1 MKNLKKIVT
10 LLLVIVFLVAFVAC
24 NKSDVEEPVV
34 NGDNVQNADETI
46 KKEGLWA
53 NATYTEDTSFGEGA
67 KTLKIKVEAD
77 GKSVV
82 FTIKSDKETVGEAL
96 LEHSLIA
103 GDQGDYGLYVKV
115 VNGIKADYDTDKA
128 YWSFNKNGE
137 YMMSGVDTTN
147 FADGEQYE
155 LVYTKG

>member
-10 LLLVIVFLVAFVAC
+10 LLLIIVSLFAFVAC
-24 NKSDVEEPVV
+24 NESDVKENPQNTENV
-34 NGDNVQNADETI
+34 NVADGI

-53 NATYTEDTSFGEGA
+53 AATYTEDTSFGEGA
-67 KTLKIKVEAD
+67 KTLKVKVEAD
-77 GKSVV
+77 GQSIV
-82 FTIKSDKETVGEAL
+82 FTVKTDKETVGEAL

-103 GDQGDYGLYVKV
+103 GDESEYGLYIKV

-147 FADGEQYE
+147 FTDGEQYE

>member
-10 LLLVIVFLVAFVAC
+10 LLLVLATVFCFIAC
-24 NKSDVEEPVV
+24 TNNNPT
-34 NGDNVQNADETI
+34 GDLTPTPTIEANTGI

-53 NATYTEDTSFGEGA
+53 TALYTEDTILGEGS
-67 KTLKIKVEAD
+67 KTLNVIVKVEEQ
-77 GKSVV
+77 SVT
-82 FTIKSDKETVGEAL
+82 FTIKTDKKTVGEAL

-103 GDQGDYGLYVKV
+103 GEEGAYGLYVKS

-128 YWSFNKNGE
+128 YWGFFQNGE
-137 YMMSGVDTTN
+137 YMMTGVDTTN
-147 FADGEQYE
+147 FESGQSYE